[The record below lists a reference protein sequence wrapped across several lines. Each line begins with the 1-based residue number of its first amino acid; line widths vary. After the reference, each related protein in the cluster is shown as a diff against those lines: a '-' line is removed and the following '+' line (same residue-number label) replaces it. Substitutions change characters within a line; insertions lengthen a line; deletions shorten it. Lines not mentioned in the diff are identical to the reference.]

1 MTKRDWRFSKS
12 VRLVI
17 QFVPGQG
24 DSPANYVV
32 LVYPGPK
39 NPPFGSARFHSREEL
54 LLRLQNVISNFQG
67 DLQPEDSDLSHV
79 VFAETLTLSDSQ
91 LLSLGLE

>member
-1 MTKRDWRFSKS
+1 MTERDWRFSKS

-39 NPPFGSARFHSREEL
+39 NSPFGSVRFHSRQEL
-54 LLRLQNVISNFQG
+54 LLRLQNVLSNFQG
-67 DLQPEDSDLSHV
+67 DLQPEDNEVTHV
-79 VFAETLTLSDSQ
+79 VFAETLKLSDDQ

>member
-1 MTKRDWRFSKS
+1 MTKRDWRFPKS

-17 QFVPGQG
+17 QFVPGHNA
-24 DSPANYVV
+24 SPASYVV

-39 NPPFGSARFHSREEL
+39 NSPFGSTKFYSREQL

-67 DLQPEDSDLSHV
+67 DLQPEDCNVTHV
-79 VFAETLTLSDSQ
+79 VFAETLPLSDAQ
-91 LLSLGLE
+91 LLALGLE